1 MARITNLPDLKYK
14 PFGGA
19 FCTHDVDL
27 CASRDLIIRN
37 FTEKNNYLADNA
49 EEIKRT
55 YLSTYKTWMFSSFR
69 NIKGFED
76 FSEACFTNG
85 TTHTFSHFYIRYK
98 DKRFRIFKGEYFF
111 HQMMKGLYFQNQFAW
126 LDEDVLRPG
135 DAVIISVPFSETGN
149 VPDSLE
155 SILQQCDE
163 LEIPVLLD
171 MAYLNLAVD
180 LEIDL
185 THTCIKY
192 ISSSLSKVFPVD
204 VHRIGI
210 RLQRQK
216 DEDQVYVINEY
227 HYNYINILSAYL
239 GLHLMSSYSSNYL
252 FNKYRESQ
260 LKLCE
265 KLNLTPSSCVY
276 FGIDFNNQY
285 PEYNRGGNSNRLSF
299 SRIWDGRCSFD
310 FT

>member
-27 CASRDLIIRN
+27 CASRDSIIRN
-37 FTEKNNYLADNA
+37 FTEKNNYLMECA
-49 EEIKRT
+49 EDIKSA
-55 YLSTYKTWMFSSFR
+55 YLSTYKNWMFSAFN
-69 NIKGFED
+69 NITGFED

-85 TTHTFSHFYIRYK
+85 TTQTFDHFYIRYK
-98 DKRFRIFKGEYFF
+98 DKRFRIFKGEYFY
-111 HQMMKGLYFQNQFAW
+111 HQMMRGLYFQDQFAW
-126 LDEDVLRPG
+126 LDEDTLRAG
-135 DAVIISVPFSETGN
+135 DAVVISVPFSETGN

-155 SILQQCDE
+155 SILQQCDK
-163 LEIPVLLD
+163 LDIPVLLD

-185 THTCIKY
+185 THPCIKY
-192 ISSSLSKVFPVD
+192 ISSSLSKAFPVD

-216 DEDQVYVINEY
+216 DEDQLYVHNEY
-227 HYNYINILSAYL
+227 NYNYINLLSAYL
-239 GLHLMSSYSSNYL
+239 GLNLMSTYSSDYL

-260 LKLCE
+260 LLFCD
-265 KLNLTPSSCVY
+265 KLNVTPSSCVY
-276 FGIDFNNQY
+276 FGIDYNNQY
-285 PEYNRGGNSNRLSF
+285 PEYNRGGTSNRLSF
-299 SRIWDGRCSFD
+299 SRIWDGRLTFD
-310 FT
+310 FE